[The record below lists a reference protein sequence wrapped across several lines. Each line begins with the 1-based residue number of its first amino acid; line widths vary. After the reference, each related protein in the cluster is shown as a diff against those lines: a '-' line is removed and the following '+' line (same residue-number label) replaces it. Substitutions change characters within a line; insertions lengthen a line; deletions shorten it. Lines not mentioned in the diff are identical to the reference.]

1 MSEIRSRRVNDVRM
15 DNLEDSIKDIG
26 IQVNDIK
33 VKIFNGFDK
42 SIKTTEGKVLDIDSR
57 NMEEHKAIIKNLDK
71 LSNKFDK
78 MLWFLMASSIS
89 ITAGIIV
96 SIVKGWL

>member
-1 MSEIRSRRVNDVRM
+1 MVEQKSRRVNDVRM

-42 SIKTTEGKVLDIDSR
+42 SIKTTEGKVLDIDAR

-89 ITAGIIV
+89 ITTGIIV
-96 SIVKGWL
+96 SIIKGWL